1 MKIAIS
7 VNVTQDKTMTEK
19 YPKFRL
25 FHFISGFIKY

>member
-19 YPKFRL
+19 YPKLRL
-25 FHFISGFIKY
+25 LHMLSGFIKY